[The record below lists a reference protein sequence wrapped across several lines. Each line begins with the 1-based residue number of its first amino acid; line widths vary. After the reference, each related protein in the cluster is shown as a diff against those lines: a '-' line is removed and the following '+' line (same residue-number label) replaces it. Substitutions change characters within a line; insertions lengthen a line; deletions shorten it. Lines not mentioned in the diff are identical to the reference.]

1 MKERVMEQ
9 MKHTF
14 RPEFLNRIDEMI
26 VFQSLT
32 DAQLQEIVDLLLKD
46 LVNRIEENGFDLEL
60 TPGARELILKE
71 GYDPAYGARP
81 LKRAIQKLVED
92 AISEEILK
100 KTVEPGD
107 SILVDVSDNKIV
119 VGKK

>member
-1 MKERVMEQ
+1 
-9 MKHTF
+9 
-14 RPEFLNRIDEMI
+14 MI
-26 VFQSLT
+26 VFQSLN
-32 DAQLQEIVDLLLKD
+32 DQQLKEIVDLLLKD
-46 LVNRIEENGFDLEL
+46 LARRMEENGFKLEL
-60 TPGARELILKE
+60 TDEARAVILKE
-71 GYDPAYGARP
+71 GYEPAYGARP

-107 SILVDVSDNKIV
+107 HILVDARDKTIV